1 MATIRREQLAAVN
14 INYRMYPFQ
23 DFLDTQREL
32 GMKTIELWAGAPHFL
47 MDYQQRPDC
56 AALRAEIESRELR
69 VAALTPE
76 SALYQFPVAA
86 YNEEV
91 QKLAIPYYTNALKS
105 AQELGAAGMPI
116 NCAGGLKTED
126 PEAVF
131 QRAVD
136 TLKKLAPIAQ
146 ELGVVIAVETMPSA
160 DSVIIN
166 TLPQLQKLLAAVDH
180 PFVKATLDVC
190 AVRCAGETLEQW
202 FQALGEKIVHIH
214 FTDGRPGGRL
224 VWGQGLHP
232 LDTYLETLE
241 KYGYKGCLGLNTN
254 LRGMWFDSSLLDEEG
269 RFSGRDFY
277 PENYWFYPPAADRKN
292 LEQFIPYLED

>member
-105 AQELGAAGMPI
+105 AQELG
-116 NCAGGLKTED
+116 
-126 PEAVF
+126 
-131 QRAVD
+131 
-136 TLKKLAPIAQ
+136 
-146 ELGVVIAVETMPSA
+146 VVIAVETMPSA

-224 VWGQGLHP
+224 GWGQGLHP

>member
-105 AQELGAAGMPI
+105 AQELGAAAVGV
-116 NCAGGLKTED
+116 NCSVGPDQL
-126 PEAVF
+126 EAVIRTLAEAASAPVVAKPNAGLPVMDAQGQAIYSMGPRDF
-131 QRAVD
+131 ARHMAVLARAG
-136 TLKKLAPIAQ
+136 A
-146 ELGVVIAVETMPSA
+146 
-160 DSVIIN
+160 
-166 TLPQLQKLLAAVDH
+166 
-180 PFVKATLDVC
+180 
-190 AVRCAGETLEQW
+190 
-202 FQALGEKIVHIH
+202 
-214 FTDGRPGGRL
+214 
-224 VWGQGLHP
+224 
-232 LDTYLETLE
+232 
-241 KYGYKGCLGLNTN
+241 
-254 LRGMWFDSSLLDEEG
+254 SLLGGCCGSTPDYIRALAEV
-269 RFSGRDFY
+269 
-277 PENYWFYPPAADRKN
+277 
-292 LEQFIPYLED
+292 L